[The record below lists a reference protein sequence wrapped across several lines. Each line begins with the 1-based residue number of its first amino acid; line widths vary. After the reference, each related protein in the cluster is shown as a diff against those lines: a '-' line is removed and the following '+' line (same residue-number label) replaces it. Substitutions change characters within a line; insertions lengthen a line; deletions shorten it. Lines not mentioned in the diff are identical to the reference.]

1 MPRAKTPKKSC
12 DKYHVCLT
20 TAQRDRLLEL
30 TKNGTASAK
39 KILHARILLLADEV
53 HPDGQRPDSY
63 ITDVLNIHRRT
74 VVRIRQRFVEQ
85 GEEHALNRKPRQT
98 PPTPVKLDSAGEAHL
113 VALVCS
119 EPPAGHK
126 RWSLSLLAQEL
137 TRLEV
142 VTSIC
147 PETVRRA
154 LKKTNLSPGK
164 LSDTA
169 SPPRTERGSSS
180 RWKTSFKSMK
190 SQTPTSTR

>member
-1 MPRAKTPKKSC
+1 MLRAKMPKKSC
-12 DKYHVCLT
+12 DKYHVRLT

-39 KILHARILLLADEV
+39 KILHARILLLADEA
-53 HPDGQRPDSY
+53 HPDGRRPDSY

-74 VVRIRQRFVEQ
+74 IVRVRQRFVQQ
-85 GEEHALNRKPRQT
+85 GEENALNRKPRTT
-98 PPTPVKLDSAGEAHL
+98 PPTPAKLDSAGEAHL

-119 EPPAGHK
+119 QPPAGHT

-147 PETVRRA
+147 PETVRRV
-154 LKKTNLSPGK
+154 LKKTNSSPGK
-164 LSDTA
+164 SNATA
-169 SPPRTERGSSS
+169 SRPKTAPDSSS
-180 RWKTSFKSMK
+180 RWKTSSKSTK
-190 SQTPTSTR
+190 SWTPMRIR